1 MTDILLLG
9 TFHFMESDID
19 FYSRKSQKELELLS
33 ESIKSF
39 APDTIAVEAAA
50 HAQKDIDSSY
60 EKFCL
65 DNLNDIDKM
74 KRENLGDIHIFGG
87 CYPIM
92 YNNEA
97 VQIGYRLGKLFSHT
111 KIYAIDDDTASN
123 MNPMKSDI
131 PSLAEAKKAFKLH
144 SNAEPKDS
152 IIEKLKYINDEKWI
166 NLHHSTYIQAN
177 AVNADSDYSGS
188 TMVAAWYERNLKIFA
203 NIQNLAKSSKRMLV
217 IYGAGHLKILK
228 QLINEDS
235 NLRLVDISEYI

>member
-19 FYSRKSQKELELLS
+19 LYSRESQKELELLA

-39 APDTIAVEAAA
+39 APDTIAVEAAS

-65 DNLNDIDKM
+65 DDLNDSDKM
-74 KRENLGDIHIFGG
+74 RHENLGDIHIFGG

-97 VQIGYRLGKLFSHT
+97 VQIGYRLGKILSHT
-111 KIYAIDDDTASN
+111 KIYAIDDDTALN
-123 MNPMKSDI
+123 MKSMKSTM
-131 PSLAEAKKAFKLH
+131 PSLAQAKSDFKAY
-144 SNAEPKDS
+144 SAAEPLNT
-152 IIEKLKYINDEKWI
+152 IIGKLKYINDDKWSE
-166 NLHHSTYIQAN
+166 LHHSTYIQAN
-177 AVNADSDYSGS
+177 AVNADSDYSGT
-188 TMVAAWYERNLKIFA
+188 TMVAGWYARNLKIFD

-217 IYGAGHLKILK
+217 IYGSGHLKVLK